1 MTVATLG
8 VRGGRSGG
16 TTDHRTDGLAADLY
30 AWEIDVQGVVQGV
43 GFRPYV
49 HRVAEAHGIGGW
61 VRNESGRVSIR
72 AEGASEALEGFLAE
86 LESGWPPMSRV
97 DRLAVGRTRP
107 RGYEG
112 FSIAESRTTA
122 RGGLPVSPD
131 LAMCASCETELLD
144 PANRRYR
151 YPFIT
156 CTDCGPRYTLIEAMP
171 YDRDRTRMAVFSQCP
186 ACMREYESPRDRRYH
201 SETNACPSC
210 GPRLWM
216 EVAGEVV
223 EGWDAVVRAGRLLDE
238 GATLAIRGLGG
249 FHLAASAVDEGAVRR
264 LRRRKGRDGKP
275 LAVMVRDLTHARSWV
290 EVDEEA
296 ALLLSGPARPIVL
309 LPGRHGHP
317 LAPSVAPGLQ
327 ETGVMLAY
335 TPLHR
340 LLFEV
345 VDAPLVMTSGNRSD
359 EPIAIA
365 NDEARERLASIA
377 DAFLLHDRE
386 IASRYDD
393 SVVRPGREGPVFLRR
408 ARGFAPLPI
417 DLPLP
422 AETPILAVG
431 PHLKNTFTL
440 AHGRRAFVS
449 QHIGDLDTLEAL
461 QHFEDTLARY
471 RRLFGIDPRIV
482 VHDLH
487 PGYLS
492 TRVATELA
500 ERLQAEAWGVQHHHA
515 HIVAVAAEAGRT
527 DQVVGLA
534 FDGLGYGEDGSI
546 WGAEAMVSDPWNYRR
561 RGRLADA
568 PMPGGDLA
576 SRSPWRAA
584 LGYAALDDGD
594 RGWVD
599 GCLEGIDARE
609 VVAARWQID
618 SGTNAPLTSSMGR
631 LFDAAAAI
639 LGVRQA
645 SSFEGQ
651 AAMELEALAG
661 TWRGDRSADGRGSPD
676 LPFPVRADG
685 EDGWVMDPV
694 PLLRALARERISGT
708 SRAALAAAFHEA
720 VAVASAGL
728 ARRVAEAEGLDTVAL
743 GGGVFQN
750 SRLRSRVREQLESV
764 GLGVLI
770 PRQLSPNDGCVSY
783 GQAVVAAA
791 RLTPTKR
798 ET

>member
-1 MTVATLG
+1 
-8 VRGGRSGG
+8 
-16 TTDHRTDGLAADLY
+16 
-30 AWEIDVQGVVQGV
+30 
-43 GFRPYV
+43 
-49 HRVAEAHGIGGW
+49 HRVAVAHGIGGW

-72 AEGASEALEGFLAE
+72 AEGGSEALEGFLAA

-97 DRLAVGRTRP
+97 DRLAVDHMRP
-107 RGYEG
+107 LGYEG
-112 FSIAESRTTA
+112 FSIAESLATSL
-122 RGGLPVSPD
+122 GGLPVSPD
-131 LAMCASCETELLD
+131 LAMCASCELELLD
-144 PANRRYR
+144 ASNRRYR

-156 CTDCGPRYTLIEAMP
+156 CTDCGPRYTVIEGMP
-171 YDRDRTRMAVFSQCP
+171 YDRVRTRMAPFTQCP
-186 ACMREYESPRDRRYH
+186 ACMAEYESPRDRRYH
-201 SETNACPSC
+201 SETNACQDC
-210 GPRLWM
+210 GPRLWL
-216 EVAGEVV
+216 EIDGDVTEDWEALE
-223 EGWDAVVRAGRLLDE
+223 RAGRLLGE
-238 GATLAIRGLGG
+238 GATVAIRGLGG
-249 FHLAASAVDEGAVRR
+249 FHLAASAVDEGAVGR
-264 LRRRKGRDGKP
+264 LRRRKGRDEKP
-275 LAVMVRDLTHARSWV
+275 LAVMVRDLVHARRWV
-290 EVDEEA
+290 EVDDQA
-296 ALLLSGPARPIVL
+296 ASLLSGPARPIVL
-309 LPGRHGHP
+309 LPSRGSSG
-317 LAPSVAPGLQ
+317 LASSVAPGLQ
-327 ETGVMLAY
+327 EIGVMLAY

-340 LLFEV
+340 LLFEI
-345 VDAPLVMTSGNRSD
+345 VDVPLVMTSGNGSD

-365 NDEARERLASIA
+365 NDEVRERLASIA

-417 DLPLP
+417 DLPLV
-422 AETPILAVG
+422 ADTPILAVG

-471 RRLFGIDPRIV
+471 RRLFGIDPRVV

-492 TRVATELA
+492 TRVALEVAARLGA
-500 ERLQAEAWGVQHHHA
+500 EVIGVQHHHA
-515 HIVAVAAEAGRT
+515 HIVAVAAEAGRV
-527 DQVVGLA
+527 DPVVGLA
-534 FDGLGYGEDGSI
+534 FDGLGYGEDGLI
-546 WGAEAMVSDPWNYRR
+546 WGAEAMVADPWTYRR
-561 RGRLADA
+561 RGRLAYA

-584 LGYAALDDGD
+584 LGYATLDDGD

-599 GCLEGIDARE
+599 GCLEGIEARQ
-609 VVAARWQID
+609 VAAARWQIE

-631 LFDAAAAI
+631 LFDAAAAV
-639 LGVRQA
+639 LGVRRA
-645 SSFEGQ
+645 SSYEGQ

-661 TWRGDRSADGRGSPD
+661 TWGGLGSANGRGTLV
-676 LPFPVRADG
+676 LPFPLRTDG

-694 PLLRALARERISGT
+694 PLLRALARERTHGT
-708 SRAALAAAFHEA
+708 STAALAAAFHES
-720 VAVASAGL
+720 VAVAAASL
-728 ARRVAEAEGLDTVAL
+728 AQRVAEAEGVDTVAL

-750 SRLRSRVREQLESV
+750 SRLRSRVRERLESA
-764 GLGVLI
+764 GLDVLI
-770 PRQLSPNDGCVSY
+770 PRKLSPNDGCVSY